1 MCMDLYSFVKMKLTW
16 LKRTIKD
23 MLAASTTKRIIRTVA
38 TGDLF
43 DQCGIN
49 GPYTTCDLEGDYRAG
64 TPGVLINVVVK
75 DDHPN
80 DAKLNPK
87 SLAEILSCN
96 LPLLLRA

>member
-1 MCMDLYSFVKMKLTW
+1 MDLYSFVKMKLTW